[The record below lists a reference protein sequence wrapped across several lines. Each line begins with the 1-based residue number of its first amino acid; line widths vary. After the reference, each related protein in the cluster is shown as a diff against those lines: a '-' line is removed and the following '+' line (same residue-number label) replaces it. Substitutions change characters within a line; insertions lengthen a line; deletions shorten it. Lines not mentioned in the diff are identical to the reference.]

1 MNSAIDKK
9 AQSLLK
15 INNENWT
22 SAHFYSAPL
31 RAFVSLGAAPAL
43 ESGEVEIQY
52 LVTLTDK
59 DYQELFQSIHSDLD
73 EALILLNQKYGHW
86 DLQDALNKTDG
97 DGCSSCAA
105 H

>member
-1 MNSAIDKK
+1 M
-9 AQSLLK
+9 K

-22 SAHFYSAPL
+22 YTHFYSGPL
-31 RAFVSLGAAPAL
+31 RAFVSLGAAPV
-43 ESGEVEIQY
+43 EDDSGVVDGVVMQY

-59 DYQELFQSIHSDLD
+59 DYQELFQSTHYDLN
-73 EALILLNQKYGHW
+73 EALVLLNEKYSHW
-86 DLQDALNKTDG
+86 ELKDALNNGSG

>member
-1 MNSAIDKK
+1 MKK
-9 AQSLLK
+9 LK
-15 INNENWT
+15 INSENWT

-31 RAFVSLGAAPAL
+31 RAFVSLGASPI
-43 ESGEVEIQY
+43 ENSDEVEIQY

-59 DYQELFQSIHSDLD
+59 DYQEIYQSIHLDLNV
-73 EALILLNQKYGHW
+73 ALLLLNEKYGHW
-86 DLQDALNKTDG
+86 ELQDAVNKSDG

>member
-1 MNSAIDKK
+1 M
-9 AQSLLK
+9 QK
-15 INNENWT
+15 INTENWT

-31 RAFVSLGAAPAL
+31 RAFVSLGAAPI
-43 ESGEVEIQY
+43 EDSDEVQMQY

-59 DYQELFQSIHSDLD
+59 DYQELYQSIHLVLND
-73 EALILLNQKYGHW
+73 ALSILNEKYGHW
-86 DLQDALNKTDG
+86 ELQDALNKTDG

>member
-1 MNSAIDKK
+1 MKIKKIDT
-9 AQSLLK
+9 
-15 INNENWT
+15 ENWT

-31 RAFVSLGAAPAL
+31 RAFVSLGAAPI
-43 ESGEVEIQY
+43 ENSNEVEIQY

-59 DYQELFQSIHSDLD
+59 DYQEIYQSIHLDLNI
-73 EALILLNQKYGHW
+73 ALTLLNEKYGHW
-86 DLQDALNKTDG
+86 ELQDAINKTDG

>member
-1 MNSAIDKK
+1 MTKI
-9 AQSLLK
+9 QK
-15 INNENWT
+15 INTDNWT

-31 RAFVSLGAAPAL
+31 RAFVSLGAAPV
-43 ESGEVEIQY
+43 ENSDEVEIQY

-59 DYQELFQSIHSDLD
+59 DYQELFQSIHQDLNIAID
-73 EALILLNQKYGHW
+73 LLNEKYGHW
-86 DLQDALNKTDG
+86 ELQDALIKTDG

>member
-1 MNSAIDKK
+1 MKTI
-9 AQSLLK
+9 QK
-15 INNENWT
+15 ITTDNWT

-31 RAFVSLGAAPAL
+31 RAFVSLGAAPL
-43 ESGEVEIQY
+43 QDSNDVEIQY

-59 DYQELFQSIHSDLD
+59 DYQELFQSIHTELPK
-73 EALILLNQKYGHW
+73 ALEVLNEKYGHW
-86 DLQDALNKTDG
+86 DLQDANNKTDG

>member
-1 MNSAIDKK
+1 MEITKMTK
-9 AQSLLK
+9 IQK

-31 RAFVSLGAAPAL
+31 RAFVSLGAAPIAG
-43 ESGEVEIQY
+43 SDEVEIQY

-59 DYQELFQSIHSDLD
+59 DYQELFQSIHLDL
-73 EALILLNQKYGHW
+73 EIALQLLNEKYGHW
-86 DLQDALNKTDG
+86 ELQDALNKTDG
-97 DGCSSCAA
+97 DGCTSCAA

>member
-1 MNSAIDKK
+1 MTKL
-9 AQSLLK
+9 QK
-15 INNENWT
+15 INTENWT

-31 RAFVSLGAAPAL
+31 RAFVSLGAAPI
-43 ESGEVEIQY
+43 ENSDEVEIQY

-59 DYQELFQSIHSDLD
+59 DYQELFQSIHQDLNN
-73 EALILLNQKYGHW
+73 ALELLNEKYGHW
-86 DLQDALNKTDG
+86 ELQDALNKTDG

>member
-1 MNSAIDKK
+1 MAAN
-9 AQSLLK
+9 LK
-15 INNENWT
+15 INTENWT

-31 RAFVSLGAAPAL
+31 RAFVSLGAAPI
-43 ESGEVEIQY
+43 EDSHEVQIEY

-59 DYQELFQSIHSDLD
+59 DYQELFQSTHTELQ
-73 EALILLNQKYGHW
+73 EALSLLNEKYGHW
-86 DLQDALNKTDG
+86 ELQDALTKTDG

>member
-1 MNSAIDKK
+1 MKY
-9 AQSLLK
+9 QK
-15 INNENWT
+15 ITTENWT

-31 RAFVSLGAAPAL
+31 RAFVSLGAAPVENA
-43 ESGEVEIQY
+43 EQNSDEVEIQY

-59 DYQELFQSIHSDLD
+59 DYQELYQSVHLELSTALD
-73 EALILLNQKYGHW
+73 LLNEKYGHW
-86 DLQDALNKTDG
+86 ELQDALNKTDG